1 MARPE
6 KRRIESGQTTGRTTP
21 KGTNAKA
28 RASVSLGDGKPA
40 ASTRYT
46 PPSRANVYRPSPII
60 VPILM
65 FTFFGL
71 GLLMIF
77 LNYVGLLPGAE
88 NGSSWYIFGG
98 LSLILL
104 GIITA
109 TQYR

>member
-6 KRRIESGQTTGRTTP
+6 KRRIESGQSSGRTTP
-21 KGTNAKA
+21 KGTKPGTSPV
-28 RASVSLGDGKPA
+28 SVGDKPA
-40 ASTRYT
+40 ASSRYT
-46 PPSRANVYRPSPII
+46 PPTSAAAHKPSPII

-65 FTFFGL
+65 FAFFGI
-71 GLLMIF
+71 GLLMIV
-77 LNYVGLLPGAE
+77 LNYAGVLPGADT
-88 NGSSWYIFGG
+88 GSSWYILGG